1 MLNQI
6 RTGRLKFQNL
16 YGDEMKIQNL
26 TISPKHSDLYL
37 LSQKIK
43 GKYQRFGWRQNS
55 MLHNGKINNK

>member
-1 MLNQI
+1 MFNQI
-6 RTGRLKFQNL
+6 RTGRLKFQIL

-43 GKYQRFGWRQNS
+43 GKFQGFGWRKDG
-55 MLHNGKINNK
+55 MLHNGNVNYK